1 MLRDDDEPEP
11 LNETEPDRTVAPFA
25 PFSSVGPAAIR
36 AQGVQGG
43 GGQAARGGRGQAAR
57 GRGRGRGRGRAK
69 STTTPQPRCTHC
81 NGLIQHKRRDPKHV
95 ECRICDG
102 FFHNKCVKRT
112 FGAGTFTCYRC
123 NPDGEQPQPAAVPAS
138 RLPRGPLQDPAP
150 PLAPAQPDDALHGDV
165 DLVVCGPLG
174 DTLASVTTD
183 STPVTVPVPASG
195 LIYDA
200 DIDLEQLLI
209 EAEGPTKPAEL
220 DLPDPAPA
228 PGPARPDDVLHGE
241 VCGVPPTKPSYLDNM
256 PQMDLKLNACG
267 FKRSP
272 SQLNTPAAG
281 NCGPEGELLFYLDLG
296 VWIRA

>member
-1 MLRDDDEPEP
+1 M
-11 LNETEPDRTVAPFA
+11 APFA

-43 GGQAARGGRGQAAR
+43 GGQAARG
-57 GRGRGRGRGRAK
+57 RGRGRGRGRAK
-69 STTTPQPRCTHC
+69 STTTPQPRCAHC

-112 FGAGTFTCYRC
+112 FGAGTFVCYRC
-123 NPDGEQPQPAAVPAS
+123 NPDGEQPQPAVPAARLRS
-138 RLPRGPLQDPAP
+138 LPRGPLQDPAP
-150 PLAPAQPDDALHGDV
+150 ALAPALAPAQPDDALHSEVG
-165 DLVVCGPLG
+165 LVVCVPPG

-183 STPVTVPVPASG
+183 STPVSVSVPASG
-195 LIYDA
+195 LMYDA
-200 DIDLEQLLI
+200 DITLEQLLI

-220 DLPDPAPA
+220 DLPDPGPALAPA
-228 PGPARPDDVLHGE
+228 PGPSRPDDVLL
-241 VCGVPPTKPSYLDNM
+241 PSYLDNM
-256 PQMDLKLNACG
+256 PQMDLKLDSCG
-267 FKRSP
+267 FQRSP

-296 VWIRA
+296 VWIREREPRHRYHCTLGHLNV